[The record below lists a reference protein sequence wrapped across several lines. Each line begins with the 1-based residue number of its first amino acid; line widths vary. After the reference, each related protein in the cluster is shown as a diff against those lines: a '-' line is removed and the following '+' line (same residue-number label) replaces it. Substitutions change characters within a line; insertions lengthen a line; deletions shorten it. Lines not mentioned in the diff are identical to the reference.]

1 MTEQFEFQTL
11 QANGQTIAYRI
22 DGEANPALP
31 NLLFLPGFFSDMT
44 GSKASFLAAR
54 CTDKD
59 GANRRQLVRLD
70 YRGHGKSSGKFI
82 DGCIGDWLADALA
95 VVDKVTTGKLIL
107 VGSSMGGWI
116 MLLIALA
123 RPERIAGLVGIA
135 AAPDFTEDLMWDL
148 LTPAQRHEMQSN
160 GVLYEPSDYGA
171 PVAYTLKLVE
181 EGRKH
186 LLLRAPIPI
195 TCPVRLIQGKED
207 KDVPWQVA
215 EKLAGRLQSKDVKI
229 HYIDDGEHRLSRDSD
244 LEILWSAIEAIS

>member
-1 MTEQFEFQTL
+1 MTEPFEFQTL
-11 QANGQTIAYRI
+11 QANGQTIAYRV
-22 DGEANPALP
+22 DGTANPAHP

-54 CTDKD
+54 CI
-59 GANRRQLVRLD
+59 ANNRQLTRLD
-70 YRGHGKSSGKFI
+70 YSGHGKSSGKFI

-95 VVDKVTTGKLIL
+95 VVDRVTTGKLIL

-135 AAPDFTEDLMWDL
+135 AAPDFTQDLMWDL
-148 LTPAQRHEMQSN
+148 LTPAQRHEMQSK
-160 GVLYEPSDYGA
+160 GMIFEPSEYGA
-171 PVAYTLKLVE
+171 PVPYTLKLVE
-181 EGRKH
+181 DGRKH
-186 LLLRAPIPI
+186 LVLRAPIPI
-195 TCPVRLIQGKED
+195 TCPVRLIQGKQD
-207 KDVPWQVA
+207 KDVPWEVA

-244 LEILWSAIEAIS
+244 LEVLWNAIQDIS